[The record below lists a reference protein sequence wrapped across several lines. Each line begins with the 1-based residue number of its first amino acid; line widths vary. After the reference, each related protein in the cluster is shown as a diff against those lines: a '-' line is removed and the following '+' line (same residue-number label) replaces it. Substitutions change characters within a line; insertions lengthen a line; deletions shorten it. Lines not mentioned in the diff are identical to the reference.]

1 MRRKNIYEKRWKEG
15 EEDKEEQEEEEEEEE
30 EEEKKKKRKKEK
42 KRKEKKGKKK
52 LTPLVGLEPT
62 TFELEVQHANPLRH
76 RGCWVYTMNIT
87 IFNWD
92 CRIFV
97 ELI

>member
-1 MRRKNIYEKRWKEG
+1 MKKGEKKE
-15 EEDKEEQEEEEEEEE
+15 KKTKRNKK
-30 EEEKKKKRKKEK
+30 KKKKRKKKEKRKRREK
-42 KRKEKKGKKK
+42 KKKERKKGKKK
-52 LTPLVGLEPT
+52 ITPLVGLEPT